1 MATTKT
7 KKSSLG
13 NILVG
18 AGMITIGELN
28 EALEVQ
34 KSTSQMLGEVLL
46 SLNMITVE
54 ELQLALDFQDT
65 SED

>member
-1 MATTKT
+1 MSTTTT

-34 KSTSQMLGEVLL
+34 KSTSQKLGEVLL
-46 SLNMITVE
+46 SLNMITIE
-54 ELQLALDFQDT
+54 ELQLALDFQET
-65 SED
+65 AEE